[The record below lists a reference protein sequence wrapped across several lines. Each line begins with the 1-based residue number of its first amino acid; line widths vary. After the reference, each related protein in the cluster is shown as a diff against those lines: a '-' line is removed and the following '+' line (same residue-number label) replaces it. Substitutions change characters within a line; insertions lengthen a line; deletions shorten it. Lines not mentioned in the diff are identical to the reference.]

1 MYLKQYP
8 LMLPKKIFKMRG
20 TFCCVSNESGD
31 SNLKIYA
38 LCSFN
43 YYDSFSYY
51 EIKQTDSKV
60 LNLSPLDILYAL
72 RTKFLGG

>member
-1 MYLKQYP
+1 
-8 LMLPKKIFKMRG
+8 MRG

-38 LCSFN
+38 LWSFN

-51 EIKQTDSKV
+51 EIKP
-60 LNLSPLDILYAL
+60 NG
-72 RTKFLGG
+72 F